1 MTYGRLEP
9 FFTKPLVTSISE
21 AMTVVKAGAGGGR
34 LPGDGGMVEEAP
46 VSMTW

>member
-21 AMTVVKAGAGGGR
+21 AMTVVKAGAGGWR